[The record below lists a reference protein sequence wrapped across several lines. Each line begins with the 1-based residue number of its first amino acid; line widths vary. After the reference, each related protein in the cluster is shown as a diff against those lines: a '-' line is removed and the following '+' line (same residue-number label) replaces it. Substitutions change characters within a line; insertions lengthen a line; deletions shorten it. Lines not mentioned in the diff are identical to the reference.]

1 MFQLDV
7 VCIGQV
13 PWISYLNLDIPEFVS
28 IPCDRKVKLPGFSEA
43 GVFSFLS
50 TSTLAL
56 GHSPNQAGR
65 SPGCTLQGRRT
76 KFVLSMAHVEE
87 KNTMVQTQNAN
98 LYQMTKDGKKSNLS
112 TAVPPAHHP
121 DQVKGT
127 ATLTHQWP
135 AGVPLWRTNF
145 VFSLFFFMSV

>member
-13 PWISYLNLDIPEFVS
+13 PWISYLNLDILDFVS
-28 IPCDRKVKLPGFSEA
+28 MWSKSEIRSPEFSEA
-43 GVFSFLS
+43 GVVSFLS

-76 KFVLSMAHVEE
+76 KFVLSMIKKRSRH
-87 KNTMVQTQNAN
+87 KMQTYIKWPKMV
-98 LYQMTKDGKKSNLS
+98 KKSNLS

-135 AGVPLWRTNF
+135 AGVPLWRTDF

>member
-1 MFQLDV
+1 
-7 VCIGQV
+7 
-13 PWISYLNLDIPEFVS
+13 LNLDIPEFVS

-76 KFVLSMAHVEE
+76 KFLLSMFYIEE
-87 KNTMVQTQNAN
+87 KIQ
-98 LYQMTKDGKKSNLS
+98 
-112 TAVPPAHHP
+112 
-121 DQVKGT
+121 
-127 ATLTHQWP
+127 
-135 AGVPLWRTNF
+135 
-145 VFSLFFFMSV
+145 